1 MKRIETEILVIGG
14 GATGTGIAW
23 DAALRGFR
31 VVLVE
36 KRDLTHGTTG
46 RYHGL
51 LHSGGRYAV
60 KDPHSAAE
68 CIAENRILR
77 QTHTHCIED
86 TGGFFVA
93 TPEDDDNYP
102 DQFKAACDQIGIPC
116 EEISIADA
124 LKREPLMNQRARR
137 VFVVPDGAADSFQ
150 ATHSTAQ
157 AARRAGA
164 QILNYHQAVEL
175 LVDREAHLHLRLP
188 QVQVS
193 RRESNDGDRCVVGA
207 RVHDLARG
215 EEVEIRARMTI
226 NAAGAWSGV
235 VARMAGLRVDVIPGK
250 GTMLAVNHR
259 IVNTVLNRCKMPDD
273 GDIIVP
279 IHTVAV
285 IGTTDERVQDP
296 EHLTIEPWE
305 VELLLR
311 EGEKLVPGISRTR
324 MVRAWA
330 GVRPLYQEHYD
341 GASRDATRDLTLLDH
356 KSRDGVAGFLTIL
369 GGKWTTFRLMAQVT
383 MDKACEYL
391 DTCKPCATASTVVPG
406 VEQGHYWLGHRLHE
420 VEEHHLQ
427 SELVCECELVTRGML
442 ENAAHNNPTL
452 TLDDLRR
459 DVRLGM
465 GPCQGG
471 FCTYRAAGILHEM
484 QVASCQSPVVS
495 PQVEQWNVAY
505 MQSPSHNL
513 QPPTS
518 NLQSCDFAQDKS
530 PISNPNLLL
539 RDFLQERW
547 KGLLP
552 ILWGRQLKQERL
564 DELIYLCLMNADH
577 LPDQNITSPMSDFYS
592 RPGVSTTADTSQLE
606 PPTARD
612 GVVSGQSSGVAS
624 EARDD

>member
-1 MKRIETEILVIGG
+1 MKHIETDILVIGG

-31 VVLVE
+31 VILVE

-51 LHSGGRYAV
+51 LHSGGRYVV

-77 QTHTHCIED
+77 QTHAHCIED
-86 TGGFFVA
+86 TGGFFVV
-93 TPEDDDNYP
+93 TPDDDNDYP
-102 DQFKAACDQIGIPC
+102 DQFKAACTKIGIPC
-116 EEISIADA
+116 EEISVAAA
-124 LKREPLMNQRARR
+124 LKREPLMNPRARR
-137 VFVVPDGAADSFQ
+137 AFVVPDAAADSFQ

-157 AARRAGA
+157 AACHAGA
-164 QILNYHQAVEL
+164 QILTYHEVTQLIVEH
-175 LVDREAHLHLRLP
+175 DR
-188 QVQVS
+188 
-193 RRESNDGDRCVVGA
+193 VVGA
-207 RVHDLARG
+207 RARDVRRGQDL
-215 EEVEIRARMTI
+215 EIRAQMTI
-226 NAAGAWSGV
+226 NAAGAWAGV
-235 VARMAGLRVDVIPGK
+235 IAKTAGVRVDVIPGK

-279 IHTVAV
+279 IHTVSV
-285 IGTTDERVQDP
+285 LGTTDERVDDP

-305 VELLLR
+305 IDLLLR
-311 EGEKLVPGISRTR
+311 EGEQLVPGISRAR
-324 MVRAWA
+324 FVRAWA
-330 GVRPLYQEHYD
+330 GVRPLYQEHYN
-341 GASRDATRDLTLLDH
+341 GASRDVTRDFTLLDH
-356 KSRDGVAGFLTIL
+356 QVRDGVAGFLTMI

-391 DTCKPCATASTVVPG
+391 GTRKPCLTAHTPVPG
-406 VEQGHYWLGHRLHE
+406 IEHGHYWLGHRLQE
-420 VEEHHLQ
+420 VEEQHLQ

-442 ENAAHNNPTL
+442 ENAARNNPTF

-471 FCTYRAAGILHEM
+471 FCTYRAIGILHEGRRTEDEGQERKEEGRRRKDEGERW
-484 QVASCQSPVVS
+484 QVAD
-495 PQVEQWNVAY
+495 
-505 MQSPSHNL
+505 MQSPAHHLTGSDS
-513 QPPTS
+513 QPFVFD
-518 NLQSCDFAQDKS
+518 LS
-530 PISNPNLLL
+530 PSVLL

-577 LPDQNITSPMSDFYS
+577 LPDENVTSPMTEFYN
-592 RPGVSTTADTSQLE
+592 RPGIQATAD
-606 PPTARD
+606 
-612 GVVSGQSSGVAS
+612 S
-624 EARDD
+624 EVPND

>member
-1 MKRIETEILVIGG
+1 MKHIETDILVMGG

-31 VVLVE
+31 VILVE

-51 LHSGGRYAV
+51 LHSGGRYVV

-86 TGGFFVA
+86 TGGFFVV
-93 TPEDDDNYP
+93 TPEDDNDYP
-102 DQFKAACDQIGIPC
+102 DQFQAACAKIGIPC
-116 EEISIADA
+116 EEISVAAA
-124 LKREPLMNQRARR
+124 LKREPLMNPRVSR

-157 AARRAGA
+157 AARNAGA
-164 QILNYHQAVEL
+164 QILTYHEVTQLIVEK
-175 LVDREAHLHLRLP
+175 DR
-188 QVQVS
+188 
-193 RRESNDGDRCVVGA
+193 VVGA
-207 RVHDLARG
+207 RVRDVMRG
-215 EEVEIRARMTI
+215 QDIEIRARMTI
-226 NAAGAWSGV
+226 NAAGAWAGMIAQTAGV
-235 VARMAGLRVDVIPGK
+235 RVDVIPGK

-259 IVNTVLNRCKMPDD
+259 VVNTVLNRCKMPAD

-279 IHTVAV
+279 IHTVSV
-285 IGTTDERVQDP
+285 LGTTDERVDDP

-305 VELLLR
+305 IDLLLR
-311 EGEKLVPGISRTR
+311 EGEHLVPGISRAR
-324 MVRAWA
+324 FVRAWA
-330 GVRPLYQEHYD
+330 GVRPLYQEHYN
-341 GASRDATRDLTLLDH
+341 GASRDVTRDFTLLDH
-356 KSRDGVAGFLTIL
+356 QKRDGIAGLLTMI

-391 DTCKPCATASTVVPG
+391 GTCKPCVTAQTPVPG
-406 VEQGHYWLGHRLHE
+406 IEHSHYWLGHRLRQ

-427 SELVCECELVTRGML
+427 SELVCECELVTRAML
-442 ENAAHNNPTL
+442 ENAARNNPTF

-471 FCTYRAAGILHEM
+471 FCTYRAAGILHELQIANGELQKANDW
-484 QVASCQSPVVS
+484 QVAQL
-495 PQVEQWNVAY
+495 
-505 MQSPSHNL
+505 QSPSRNESVVVGD
-513 QPPTS
+513 QRS
-518 NLQSCDFAQDKS
+518 VVNVGNSQFA
-530 PISNPNLLL
+530 NPNLLL

-577 LPDQNITSPMSDFYS
+577 LPDENVTSPMTEFYN
-592 RPGVSTTADTSQLE
+592 RPGIQATADRE
-606 PPTARD
+606 
-612 GVVSGQSSGVAS
+612 V
-624 EARDD
+624 RDD